1 MNALVQNISAVGLH
15 GWLNFAIALFA
26 ALVAFGAANRM
37 NRETEITIICA
48 FVTVGVGLFAQAVGV
63 LLPQSWDDAF
73 DTLLLGGVGSL
84 LIGTRRRTIWL
95 RPELMPRISIGVCI
109 ITWLAFFLSI

>member
-1 MNALVQNISAVGLH
+1 MKVFDALAHVTPHDG
-15 GWLNFAIALFA
+15 LNFVIALLG

-37 NRETEITIICA
+37 NKETEVTIICA
-48 FVTVGVGLFAQAVGV
+48 FVTVGVGLVAEAFSSLVAEVWQ
-63 LLPQSWDDAF
+63 QAF
-73 DTLLLGGVGSL
+73 DTLLLGGVVSL

-95 RPELMPRISIGVCI
+95 RPELMPKISAAVCA